1 MTANPISK
9 KLILTSIVLLS
20 GSLAAGCGGGRYHWD
35 QVPYC
40 KVEKGQA
47 GSNFVGPVIRVL
59 TRRSNGGGIGM
70 LAGQTPNRSVVSRDE
85 VLVALV
91 TCQDDTLRQQ
101 REPVQET
108 LTADNIP
115 LICNGQKTLVKP
127 VQVKA
132 TATTVE
138 GYDGKLVYPK
148 VPTEAL
154 KCKIGTLAYGSGAT
168 TP

>member
-1 MTANPISK
+1 MTGNPISK
-9 KLILTSIVLLS
+9 KLILACMLVLS
-20 GSLAAGCGGGRYHWD
+20 ASLAVGCGGGRYHWD

-47 GSNFVGPVIRVL
+47 GSSFVRPLIRVL
-59 TRRSNGGGIGM
+59 TRHSNGGGIG
-70 LAGQTPNRSVVSRDE
+70 LLHGQAPNRSVVTRDE
-85 VLVALV
+85 VLVAMV
-91 TCQDDTLRQQ
+91 TCQDDTLRRQ
-101 REPVQET
+101 REPVPET

-127 VQVKA
+127 VKVKV
-132 TATTVE
+132 TATTVK

-154 KCKIGTLAYGSGAT
+154 KCKIGTLAYGSGAS